1 MQLVPQVR
9 LDSKAPLAHKDLRET
24 LVQPVRWARRAPP
37 APLVR
42 RDLPAPLGQPGR
54 KALRELLARREG
66 FLAGRNFKTA
76 VHSSCLLE
84 SDA

>member
-24 LVQPVRWARRAPP
+24 LVQPAQLELR

-54 KALRELLARREG
+54 KALRELLPRREG

>member
-1 MQLVPQVR
+1 MQPAQLE
-9 LDSKAPLAHKDLRET
+9 LR
-24 LVQPVRWARRAPP
+24 

-66 FLAGRNFKTA
+66 FLAGRNPTNDDHTSCVYFPLTGICE
-76 VHSSCLLE
+76 VPVLPVWSS
-84 SDA
+84 